1 MYVNSSDVGTRTEA
15 VILSAL
21 AKAGYTVLMPFGP
34 ARYYSAI
41 DSRDGNGIKTAQC
54 KTGRLRA
61 GCIVWMTCSQHQVT
75 HVRTD
80 YRGQVDYFSV
90 WCPDLAEQVYL
101 VPVNDVGIREGI
113 RRLDPAK
120 KLQPTIRWAK
130 DYQVT

>member
-34 ARYYSAI
+34 ARYDLAI
-41 DSRDGNGIKTAQC
+41 DSRDGNGIKTVQC

-61 GCIVWMTCSQHQVT
+61 GCIVWMTYSQHQVT

-80 YRGQVDYFSV
+80 YRGQVDYFGV

-101 VPVNDVGIREGI
+101 MPVNDVGIREGI
-113 RRLDPAK
+113 LRLDPAK

-130 DYQVT
+130 DYLVT

>member
-1 MYVNSSDVGTRTEA
+1 
-15 VILSAL
+15 
-21 AKAGYTVLMPFGP
+21 
-34 ARYYSAI
+34 
-41 DSRDGNGIKTAQC
+41 
-54 KTGRLRA
+54 
-61 GCIVWMTCSQHQVT
+61 MTCSQHQVT